1 MTENEAEALER
12 VLIEAETEYTWLE
25 RTDPSAEAL
34 RWLGSIIANLRTRVA
49 NLQERAWAEW
59 WQRARA

>member
-1 MTENEAEALER
+1 MTENEAEALEH

-34 RWLGSIIANLRTRVA
+34 RWLGGVIANLRTRVA
-49 NLQERAWAEW
+49 GMRERAWQEW
-59 WQRARA
+59 WQWAGE